1 MYTLCKMWFN
11 NFKTFIVLIILV
23 CETKGSILAL
33 DKTKTVSTIYAR
45 NFTSKTISSGR
56 ALRNKV

>member
-1 MYTLCKMWFN
+1 MWFN